1 MLDDPGPANYI
12 MEVAATNGEPSN
24 LVWKIVL
31 LFCLILVNAF
41 FAMSEIAIISL
52 NDVKLQKMAE
62 EGNKKAKKV
71 LALVENPSSFLSTI
85 QIGVTLAGFLT
96 SASAAENF
104 SEPLAN
110 IISGWLP
117 NVPASLIS
125 GVSLVLVTI
134 IISFFSLVLGELAP
148 KRIAM
153 QCGEKISF
161 AVVGIL
167 LFIKSA
173 MKPFIKFLSF
183 STNIVVRLFGFDPNA
198 SEETMT
204 EEEIRMMVDAGEEK
218 GVIEESQKEMINN
231 IFEFDDIVAA
241 DVMTHRTNIEA
252 VEIND
257 KISDVI
263 EKTIEAG
270 YSRLPVFEEELD
282 NIKGIIYVKDL
293 LPYVGK
299 RVPSEVKIA
308 DLMRSAEFVPE
319 SKRCGDLFNEMTEKR
334 LQMIFV
340 CDEYGGIAGLV
351 TIEDLLES
359 IVGNMQDEYDNE
371 DEEFEQ
377 VNETTYTFDGTTDIE
392 ELTEVFG
399 IQLPEGE
406 YDTIGGYI
414 MSELGRIPGE
424 DEHPQV
430 TYERLLFTVLEVDER
445 RIERVKVE
453 LLPEEETEEET
464 EEKPR
469 KKDKE

>member
-12 MEVAATNGEPSN
+12 MEVAAFSGEPSN
-24 LVWKIVL
+24 LIWKIVL

-110 IISGWLP
+110 LISGWLP

-252 VEIND
+252 VELGD

-263 EKTIEAG
+263 EKTVEAG

-371 DEEFEQ
+371 DEEVEQ
-377 VNETTYTFDGTTDIE
+377 VNETTYTFDGTTDTE
-392 ELTEVFG
+392 ELIEVFG

-453 LLPEEETEEET
+453 LLPEEETEE
-464 EEKPR
+464 K
-469 KKDKE
+469 